1 MAVPLFC
8 FYKAK
13 APQGCLARGE
23 EIRCFATPLAREEF
37 VSELFNNRENNSVHS
52 FLKSL
57 YL

>member
-1 MAVPLFC
+1 MAVLLFC

-13 APQGCLARGE
+13 APQGCPTRGE